1 MAFCSNCGAKIDEGV
16 RFCSSCGKA
25 VAGVPNE
32 SVALINNANRTDGY
46 NAGGTFAPNVSAM
59 PVFDKPNSIIID
71 AWTVGKKYN
80 DFVIFFNSSKRPQA
94 SFNVYGYNGTWA
106 LIGPAFLRTFGD
118 RDMVKQSP
126 YNRHLKQFRYFAVE
140 SLDGYTFNI
149 QVAINH
155 NDLYLTVF
163 E

>member
-1 MAFCSNCGAKIDEGV
+1 MNGTLIFSVIFIIIPLIIVLIVLASINKAK
-16 RFCSSCGKA
+16 
-25 VAGVPNE
+25 
-32 SVALINNANRTDGY
+32 RTDGY
-46 NAGGTFAPNVSAM
+46 NADGTFAPNVLAI
-59 PVFDKPNSIIID
+59 PVFDKPNSVMVD
-71 AWTVGKKYN
+71 AWSVGRNYN
-80 DFVIFFNSSKRPQA
+80 DFVILFNSSKRPQG
-94 SFNVYGYNGTWA
+94 SFNVYGYNGTWV
-106 LIGPAFLRTFGD
+106 LIGPAFLQTFGD

-126 YNRHLKQFRYFAVE
+126 YNRQLKQFRYFAVE